1 MGQMTSRGF
10 RATPSTNNDIREALN
25 AAFSFRPTPQSLE
38 ASTLLAKNNE
48 VPAEIDFD
56 LHLPLLKSALSQ
68 HKKADV
74 IRLMQDLARA
84 NAPARAFILQRVER
98 YTKQMEEQM
107 TQAQQKAASSSNA
120 AKISANAKNIDV
132 QQPPS
137 DKEAKEGSPAPSD
150 KMSLQEAVLHGQLS
164 ARELEGVLRDL
175 HRDITL
181 SPADEQQIKDEA
193 RALWEAG
200 TAAVLAVD
208 QSLPKHFTAMVIDA
222 FPWADLLLADE
233 VTKLVIESPVSKAA
247 ARIRATEVLA
257 RQENIKKNMSW
268 ISRLILPSIA
278 PSKIKKGQTPHVYDA
293 ALDAYIHN
301 DFDKLL
307 STPSGEKLTEATFR
321 HVVQKF
327 EDAPENIA
335 RTIAA
340 TLHDTFVG
348 HFIARTMA
356 SGIDYYSPK
365 SFAKKLLTPMKP
377 LNPYFAQRKRELDST
392 ASASAS
398 ASASA

>member
-1 MGQMTSRGF
+1 MVQITSRGF
-10 RATPSTNNDIREALN
+10 HATSATNNDIREALN

-38 ASTLLAKNNE
+38 ASTLLAKTSE

-84 NAPARAFILQRVER
+84 NAPARTFILQRVER

-137 DKEAKEGSPAPSD
+137 DEKEAKEGSPAPSD

-164 ARELEGVLRDL
+164 AKELEGVLRDL

-200 TAAVLAVD
+200 TAAVMAVD
-208 QSLPKHFTAMVIDA
+208 QSLPKHFTSMVIDA
-222 FPWADLLLADE
+222 FPWADLL
-233 VTKLVIESPVSKAA
+233 
-247 ARIRATEVLA
+247 
-257 RQENIKKNMSW
+257 
-268 ISRLILPSIA
+268 
-278 PSKIKKGQTPHVYDA
+278 G
-293 ALDAYIHN
+293 
-301 DFDKLL
+301 
-307 STPSGEKLTEATFR
+307 G
-321 HVVQKF
+321 
-327 EDAPENIA
+327 
-335 RTIAA
+335 
-340 TLHDTFVG
+340 
-348 HFIARTMA
+348 
-356 SGIDYYSPK
+356 
-365 SFAKKLLTPMKP
+365 
-377 LNPYFAQRKRELDST
+377 
-392 ASASAS
+392 
-398 ASASA
+398 

>member
-137 DKEAKEGSPAPSD
+137 DKEAKEGSPAPS
-150 KMSLQEAVLHGQLS
+150 G
-164 ARELEGVLRDL
+164 
-175 HRDITL
+175 
-181 SPADEQQIKDEA
+181 
-193 RALWEAG
+193 
-200 TAAVLAVD
+200 
-208 QSLPKHFTAMVIDA
+208 
-222 FPWADLLLADE
+222 LLLY
-233 VTKLVIESPVSKAA
+233 KFLFLIYCF
-247 ARIRATEVLA
+247 L
-257 RQENIKKNMSW
+257 W
-268 ISRLILPSIA
+268 IFIVYLRVYLSRYM
-278 PSKIKKGQTPHVYDA
+278 QT
-293 ALDAYIHN
+293 
-301 DFDKLL
+301 
-307 STPSGEKLTEATFR
+307 R
-321 HVVQKF
+321 C
-327 EDAPENIA
+327 
-335 RTIAA
+335 RC
-340 TLHDTFVG
+340 
-348 HFIARTMA
+348 R
-356 SGIDYYSPK
+356 
-365 SFAKKLLTPMKP
+365 
-377 LNPYFAQRKRELDST
+377 RRCCT
-392 ASASAS
+392 AS
-398 ASASA
+398 